1 MHLSESIG
9 PDSFEGLQNGFQYSS
24 SGRYVYCGC
33 RAEAATVPAGEGD
46 GGGVLAG
53 AVPPPWAPAATGAV
67 ASSNNVTEI
76 RAAFG
81 RTVT

>member
-1 MHLSESIG
+1 
-9 PDSFEGLQNGFQYSS
+9 
-24 SGRYVYCGC
+24 
-33 RAEAATVPAGEGD
+33 
-46 GGGVLAG
+46 VLAG